1 MGRIENRLNELG
13 LELPAPIVP
22 PGNYEL
28 VKVHGGLAYVAGHGP
43 FDGAK
48 PIAQGVVG
56 RDLTLEEGYQAA
68 RSTGLSMLASLK
80 CELGAGS
87 GDRVDSRRLLRLLR
101 ARLCPTRGR
110 HERLQ

>member
-56 RDLTLEEGYQAA
+56 RDLTLEEGLPSSALDRPLDVGFPQARA
-68 RSTGLSMLASLK
+68 RR
-80 CELGAGS
+80 AGS
-87 GDRVDSRRLLRLLR
+87 GD
-101 ARLCPTRGR
+101 
-110 HERLQ
+110 

>member
-56 RDLTLEEGYQAA
+56 RDLTLEEGLPRSALDRPLDVGFPQARA
-68 RSTGLSMLASLK
+68 RR
-80 CELGAGS
+80 AGS
-87 GDRVDSRRLLRLLR
+87 GD
-101 ARLCPTRGR
+101 
-110 HERLQ
+110 